1 MADEARR
8 PPDSTGPDRTGPGR
22 KRPDRPRLNP
32 RLNRDDWIGGAV
44 ALLAE
49 RGVNAVRIEPLARRL
64 GVTKGSFYWHFRD
77 RPALLAAILAR
88 WEERQTD
95 LLVRIAG
102 HAGATPAERL
112 RLLLE
117 MTVGAHADREFRNA
131 EIAIRNWSRN
141 DPAATVA
148 VRSVDARRSVYIENF
163 FIALGFSEAAA
174 RTRAGLFQGLL
185 LGEALLVRDESDED
199 RTARVGRS
207 LNLLAGRHRS
217 ED

>member
-1 MADEARR
+1 MSAEAPHAR
-8 PPDSTGPDRTGPGR
+8 PGR
-22 KRPDRPRLNP
+22 TRLNP
-32 RLNRDDWIGGAV
+32 DAWIGGAIE
-44 ALLAE
+44 LLAE
-49 RGVNAVRIEPLARRL
+49 RGVNAVKIEPLARRL

-88 WEERQTD
+88 WEGRQTD

-102 HAGATPAERL
+102 HADASPAERL

-117 MTVGAHADREFRNA
+117 MTVGAYADPEFRNA
-131 EIAIRNWSRN
+131 EIAIRNWSRT

-148 VRSVDARRSVYIENF
+148 VRAVDARRSVYIENF
-163 FIALGFSEAAA
+163 FIGLGFTETAA

-185 LGEALLVRDESDED
+185 LAEALLVRDETAED

-207 LNLLAGRHRS
+207 VDLLAGRHRS
-217 ED
+217 EG